1 MPPMEALSCGTNVVI
16 SDIPV
21 FKEIYKE
28 FPVTYFECEN
38 PQNLADKIIE
48 ALHKPSPGNLPDIY
62 SFERTSDI
70 IIKSIKNEVS
80 K

>member
-1 MPPMEALSCGTNVVI
+1 MPPMEALACGTNVVI

-21 FKEIYKE
+21 FKEIYKD

-48 ALHKPSPGNLPDIY
+48 AFKKRSPENLPEIY
-62 SFERTSDI
+62 SFERTSNI
-70 IIKSIKNEVS
+70 IIQSIKNEVS